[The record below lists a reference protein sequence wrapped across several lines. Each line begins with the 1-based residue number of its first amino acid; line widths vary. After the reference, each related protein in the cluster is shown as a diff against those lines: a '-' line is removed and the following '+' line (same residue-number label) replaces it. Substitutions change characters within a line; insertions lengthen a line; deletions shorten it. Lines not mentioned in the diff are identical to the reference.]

1 MRHGTKKIF
10 ARWVVGTVL
19 GSFILFFLMAWL
31 VVKPGEAENQAL
43 KALGG
48 LEVKGA
54 IEAPDFTIQTPDGK
68 ELHLK
73 DYQGKAILLNFWAT
87 WCGPCAQELP
97 KMAKLYEQYKE
108 KGFVLIGVSLDFGG
122 PEVVKTFLEERQLN
136 FPVGIDTEK
145 EAVKAY
151 GVRGLPTSYFI
162 NPQGKVVGWLIGERD
177 WEGEA
182 THHLIKSLLD
192 QTPKG

>member
-1 MRHGTKKIF
+1 MRNRPKQTFVPWAVRVI
-10 ARWVVGTVL
+10 L
-19 GSFILFFLMAWL
+19 GSFILFILMLWF

-48 LEVKGA
+48 SEVKEA
-54 IEAPDFTIQTPDGK
+54 LEAPDFIIQTPDGK
-68 ELHLK
+68 ALHLK
-73 DYQGKAILLNFWAT
+73 DYRGKAILLNFWAT
-87 WCGPCAQELP
+87 WCGPCAKELP
-97 KMAKLYEQYKE
+97 KMAKLYEQYKD
-108 KGFVLIGVSLDFGG
+108 KGFVLIGVSLDFGN
-122 PEVVKTFLEERQLN
+122 PEVVKAFLEERGLN

-162 NPQGKVVGWLIGERD
+162 NPQGKVVGWLTGERD

-182 THHLIKSLLD
+182 AHHLIKSLLD
-192 QTPKG
+192 QAPKG

>member
-1 MRHGTKKIF
+1 MRNRTKERFTRWITLMIF
-10 ARWVVGTVL
+10 
-19 GSFILFFLMAWL
+19 GSFILFILMLWF

-48 LEVKGA
+48 LEVKEA
-54 IEAPDFTIQTPDGK
+54 VEAPDFTIQTPDGK
-68 ELHLK
+68 ELRLK

-87 WCGPCAQELP
+87 WCGPCAKELP
-97 KMAKLYEQYKE
+97 QMAKLYEQYKD

-122 PEVVKTFLEERQLN
+122 PETVKAFLEAHQLN

-162 NPQGKVVGWLIGERD
+162 NSQGKVVGWLTGERN
-177 WEGEA
+177 WESEEA
-182 THHLIKSLLD
+182 HNLIKSLLN

>member
-1 MRHGTKKIF
+1 MANRSKQAFIP
-10 ARWVVGTVL
+10 WSICIIL
-19 GSFILFFLMAWL
+19 GSFILFTLMTWL

-48 LEVKGA
+48 LEVKEA

-68 ELHLK
+68 ALHLK

-87 WCGPCAQELP
+87 WCGPCAKELP

-122 PEVVKTFLEERQLN
+122 PEVVKAFLEEHQLN

-145 EAVKAY
+145 EATKAY

-177 WEGEA
+177 LESENA
-182 THHLIKSLLD
+182 HNLIKSLVD
-192 QTPKG
+192 